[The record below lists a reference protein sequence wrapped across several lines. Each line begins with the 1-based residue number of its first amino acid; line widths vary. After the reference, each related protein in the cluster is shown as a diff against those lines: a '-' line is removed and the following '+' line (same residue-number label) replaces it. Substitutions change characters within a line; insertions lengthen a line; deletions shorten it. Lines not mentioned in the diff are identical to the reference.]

1 MSGFLAN
8 VEKNKKKMAK
18 IHQNNVRSLILERN
32 DGPTS
37 AADGHHHFRLWTAF
51 SGAAFRRKI
60 FDAVSCGG
68 SSRYG
73 REILDDEGISLP
85 TPKAKTEM
93 ESRGVDSEKG
103 NGRKP
108 EKQKEAKGCVSKS
121 EKLLDLL
128 NLAEGEAAGEIKK
141 KEEALEELKIVVKDL
156 QSESEEQRREAAS
169 KVRSL
174 AKENSE
180 TRVTLAML
188 GAIPPLAGMLDFQL
202 VDSQISALY
211 ALLNL
216 GIGND
221 L

>member
-1 MSGFLAN
+1 MSGFLGN
-8 VEKNKKKMAK
+8 VEKTKKTMAK
-18 IHQNNVRSLILERN
+18 IHRNNVRSLILERD

-37 AADGHHHFRLWTAF
+37 TADRHHHFRLWTAF

-73 REILDDEGISLP
+73 REILDDEKNSLP

-103 NGRKP
+103 SGQKQ
-108 EKQKEAKGCVSKS
+108 EKRKEAKGCVSKS

-128 NLAEGEAAGEIKK
+128 NLAEGEAESEVKK

-156 QSESEEQRREAAS
+156 QSESQEQRREAAS
-169 KVRSL
+169 KVRNL